1 LGDQRGERVMEG
13 KQAGIFRLF
22 IIIIFFCCSIFFLNN
37 NKKNLTTATHIDIC
51 NVKGDAGTHLSLDR
65 VYQDISS
72 LFYTHDVDLIIK
84 TVGQFK
90 YNFAYDL
97 VEKMASDTD
106 IPLSHEEKIKIIS
119 AMVAHYACPK
129 RSINYDFFDLFLKY
143 PDLTIYTSPLLSL
156 ARSKHA
162 DLIGMFIAWGK
173 DRQKMYN
180 KTGLLAG
187 YAEQAFTQAV
197 KEDDPLAVETLFSK
211 KVRLAPQVASY
222 LLWYIVEKGKESAM
236 IGLLVDHAQADVN
249 YTHHGKTLL
258 VEAVERNN
266 IHAVRTLLDKGAV
279 VDRVIDENKGTALTI
294 AMKCNYEGIE
304 QLLREYGD

>member
-1 LGDQRGERVMEG
+1 MEG

-22 IIIIFFCCSIFFLNN
+22 IITIFFCCSIFFLNN

-65 VYQDISS
+65 VYQEISS
-72 LFYTHDVDLIIK
+72 LFYTHDIDLIIK
-84 TVGQFK
+84 TIGQFK

-97 VEKMASDTD
+97 VEKMVDDTD
-106 IPLSHEEKIKIIS
+106 IRLSYEEKIKIIS

-129 RSINYDFFDLFLKY
+129 RSVNYDFFDIFLKY
-143 PDLTIYTSPLLSL
+143 PDLTIHTSPLLSL
-156 ARSKHA
+156 ARGKHA

-197 KEDDPLAVETLFSK
+197 REDDPIAIETLFSK
-211 KVRLAPQVASY
+211 KVRIAPSVASN
-222 LLWYIVEKGKESAM
+222 LLWYIVEHSKESTM

-249 YTHHGKTLL
+249 YTNNGKTLL
-258 VEAVERNN
+258 VEAVECNN

-279 VDRVIDENKGTALTI
+279 VDRIVDGDKGTALTI
-294 AMKCNYEGIE
+294 AMKCNYQGIE